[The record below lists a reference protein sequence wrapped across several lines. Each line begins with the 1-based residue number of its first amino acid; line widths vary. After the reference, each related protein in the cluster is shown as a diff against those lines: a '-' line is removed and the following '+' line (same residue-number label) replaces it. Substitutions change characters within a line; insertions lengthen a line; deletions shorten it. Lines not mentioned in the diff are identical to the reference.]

1 MSDLGA
7 GMLAFLGLSALAG
20 VLVTA
25 AVTPALAV
33 TGMAANN
40 SITMFENL
48 PGYLEIDDLAQ
59 KSTIYA
65 IKADGKP
72 SAMASFFDDNREEV
86 AFDYISQYLKD
97 AAIAGE
103 DPRYY
108 EHGGIDIKG
117 TLSAIANE
125 FIPGGATRGGSS
137 ITQQYVKNVL
147 INNGMN
153 EATTEEERA
162 AAYEEATATTPERKL
177 KEMRYAISIDKKYS
191 KDQILAGY
199 LNIAAFG
206 GQVYGVQ
213 SAAQYYF
220 GTNAKDLTL
229 PQAASLIAIVNWP
242 EKFRLDYPD
251 SETNGAKTVVD
262 GESVPYA
269 DNKSRRDYILKE
281 MLDEKKITQEEYDA
295 AVATPVQPKIVQP
308 STGCQASKTY
318 AYFCDYVTWEIKN
331 KLDNPETE
339 ENEGAKMLERG
350 GLDIYTT
357 IDMDLQSEAQ
367 AALKDNVP
375 ASIPEMDLGGS
386 VVSVEVGTGR
396 ILAMVQNTDYNLD
409 PEVTGDNYSAVNYN
423 AGIDYGGSSG
433 FQPGSTFKTFT
444 LAEWLIEGHSLN
456 ESMDAR
462 KRSNWGDFKDSCNG
476 TVNVDGW
483 DPGNDE
489 GGNGGFWTALFNT
502 INSENTG
509 FIAMAKQLDLCG
521 IKKTAT
527 ALMSA
532 GRADGGELG
541 TPAGNPDWTF
551 QPSAVLGTEEV
562 APLSMATAFA
572 AYAGG
577 GKSCTPIAIDRIT
590 DAKGEPVEVPKS
602 TCTQAITAEVA
613 AGMDYAL
620 NKVMTQGTGTSSLYK
635 MNTSGTPMIGKTGTT
650 DNNEAT
656 WMSGASSRVATVV
669 GVYNATGHVNLR
681 ETYIN
686 GEQAAVL
693 RHNIWPRVMDV
704 ANTKYPG
711 SGFPEPKSEYLYA
724 PQANVPNVLGLT
736 PDAAKKALETA
747 GFGYALDGEVDSDQ
761 PKGTVGSQS
770 ASGSATRG
778 SLITVKVSRGNL
790 AAVPDV
796 VGQQADQA
804 EAALRGAGYDVK
816 RDEQGVTDQSQD
828 GIVIS
833 QSPGAGEGA
842 KQGSK
847 ITIVIGKFSGNPDG
861 GGEGGG
867 GEGGGGEGETPTLPG
882 GDG

>member
-1 MSDLGA
+1 
-7 GMLAFLGLSALAG
+7 MLAFLGMSALAG

-48 PGYLEIDDLAQ
+48 PGFLKIGELAQ
-59 KSTIYA
+59 KSSIYA
-65 IKADGKP
+65 IQPDGTP
-72 SAMASFFDDNREEV
+72 AEITSFYDDNREEV
-86 AFDYISQYLKD
+86 EFDYISQFLKD
-97 AAIAGE
+97 AAVAGE
-103 DPRYY
+103 DPRFY

-117 TLSAIANE
+117 TLSAVANE

-153 EATTEEERA
+153 EAKTAEEKQ
-162 AAYEEATATTPERKL
+162 AAYDEATATTPERKL
-177 KEMRYAISIDKKYS
+177 KEMRYAISIDKKYP
-191 KDQILAGY
+191 KDEILKGY

-220 GTNAKDLTL
+220 KTNAKDLTL

-251 SETNGAKTVVD
+251 SETNGANTVVD
-262 GESVPYA
+262 GEKVPYA

-281 MLDEKKITQEEYDA
+281 MLDEKKITQEDYDA
-295 AVATPVQPKIVQP
+295 AVATPVEPVISP
-308 STGCQASKTY
+308 PTTGCQASPYY
-318 AYFCDYVTWEIKN
+318 AYFCDYVTWEIKD
-331 KLDNPETE
+331 KMDKADTPDV
-339 ENEGAKMLERG
+339 NEGAEMLSRG
-350 GLDIYTT
+350 GLKIYTT
-357 IDMDLQSEAQ
+357 IDMQMQDVATQ
-367 AALKDNVP
+367 ALKENVP
-375 ASIPEMDLGGS
+375 SSIPEMDLGGS

-396 ILAMVQNTDYNLD
+396 ILAMVQNTDYNVD
-409 PEVTGDNYSAVNYN
+409 PDVTGDNYSAVNYN
-423 AGIDYGGSSG
+423 SGIDYGGSSG

-444 LAEWLIEGHSLN
+444 LAEWLNEGHSLN
-456 ESMDAR
+456 ESMNAT
-462 KRSNWGDFKDSCNG
+462 KRSNWGTFNDSCSG
-476 TVNVDGW
+476 PIDVGGW

-509 FIAMAKQLDLCG
+509 FVAMAKQLDLCG

-541 TPAGNPDWTF
+541 TPAGTDWTF

-572 AYAGG
+572 AFAGG
-577 GKSCTPIAIDRIT
+577 GVSCTPIAIDKIE
-590 DAKGEPVEVPKS
+590 DAEGNAVEAPKS
-602 TCTQAITAEVA
+602 TCTQAITTDVA

-635 MNTSGTPMIGKTGTT
+635 MDTSGTPMIGKTGTT

-681 ETYIN
+681 QTYVN

-693 RHNIWPRVMDV
+693 RHNIWPRVMDF

-711 SGFPEPKSEYLYA
+711 TGFPEPKSEYLSA
-724 PQANVPNVLGLT
+724 PQAEVPSVLGLT
-736 PDAAKKALETA
+736 PDAAQKALEAA
-747 GFGYALDGEVDSDQ
+747 GFGWALDGEVDSAQ
-761 PKGTVGSQS
+761 PKGTIGEQSATGMTSRGSQIM
-770 ASGSATRG
+770 
-778 SLITVKVSRGNL
+778 LKVSKGNL
-790 AAVPDV
+790 APVPNV
-796 VGQQADQA
+796 VGQQADAA
-804 EAALRGAGYDVK
+804 EAALKQAGYKV
-816 RDEQGVTDQSQD
+816 RRANENTDDDSKVGIVLSQD
-828 GIVIS
+828 PAGDGS
-833 QSPGAGEGA
+833 AAAGATVT
-842 KQGSK
+842 
-847 ITIVIGKFSGNPDG
+847 ITIGKKSAGGNDG
-861 GGEGGG
+861 GNDGD
-867 GEGGGGEGETPTLPG
+867 GETPTVPG
-882 GDG
+882 GGG

>member
-1 MSDLGA
+1 M
-7 GMLAFLGLSALAG
+7 SALAG

-33 TGMAANN
+33 TGLAANN

-48 PGYLEIDDLAQ
+48 PGFLKIDDLAQ

-65 IKADGKP
+65 MRADGTASP
-72 SAMASFFDDNREEV
+72 MASFFDDNREEV
-86 AFDYISQYLKD
+86 SIDYISPYLKD
-97 AAIAGE
+97 AAVSGE

-117 TLSAIANE
+117 TLSAVVNE

-153 EATTEEERA
+153 EATTEEEKQ
-162 AAYEEATATTPERKL
+162 AAYEAATATTPERKL
-177 KEMRYAISIDKKYS
+177 KEMRYAISVDKKYT
-191 KDQILAGY
+191 KDEILQGY

-206 GQVYGVQ
+206 GRVYGVQ

-242 EKFRLDYPD
+242 EKFRLDNPE
-251 SETNGAKTVVD
+251 SETNGANTVVD
-262 GESVPYA
+262 GETVPYA
-269 DNKSRRDYILKE
+269 DNKDRRDYILNE
-281 MLDEKKITQEEYDA
+281 MLQEKKITQEEHDA
-295 AVATPVQPKIVQP
+295 AVATPVQPDIHEP
-308 STGCQASKTY
+308 STGCQVSQTY
-318 AYFCDYVTWEIKN
+318 SYFCDYVTWEIKN
-331 KLDNPETE
+331 KLDDPETPDV
-339 ENEGAKMLERG
+339 NEGAEMLARG

-357 IDMDLQSEAQ
+357 IDVDLQAEAT

-375 ASIPEMDLGGS
+375 ASISEMDLGGS

-396 ILAMVQNTDYNLD
+396 ILAMAQNTVYNLD
-409 PEVTGDNYSAVNYN
+409 PEVTGDQYSAVNYN

-462 KRSNWGDFKDSCNG
+462 KRNNWGDFKDSCEG

-502 INSENTG
+502 VNSENTG

-527 ALMSA
+527 ALMSD
-532 GRADGGELG
+532 GRADGKPLGEG
-541 TPAGNPDWTF
+541 VNADGDRIPFG
-551 QPSAVLGTEEV
+551 PSAVLGTEEV

-577 GKSCTPIAIDRIT
+577 GKSCTPVAIDKIT
-590 DAKGEPVEVPKS
+590 DAKGEAVEVPKS
-602 TCTQAITAEVA
+602 TCTQAITADVA

-620 NKVMTQGTGTSSLYK
+620 NKVMTGGTGSSSLYK
-635 MNTSGTPMIGKTGTT
+635 MDTSGTPMIGKTGTT

-656 WMSGASSRVATVV
+656 WMSGASSKVATVV

-681 ETYIN
+681 DTYIN

-704 ANTKYPG
+704 ANNKYG
-711 SGFPEPKSEYLYA
+711 GDAFPDPKSEFLFA
-724 PQANVPNVLGLT
+724 PQASVPSVLGLS
-736 PDAAKKALETA
+736 PDAAKMALETA

-761 PKGTVGSQS
+761 PKGTIGSQS
-770 ASGSATRG
+770 ASGTATRG
-778 SLITVKVSRGNL
+778 SLITVKVSRGNMSAL
-790 AAVPDV
+790 PDV
-796 VGQQADQA
+796 TGSQADQA
-804 EAALRGAGYDVK
+804 EATLRAAGFDVA
-816 RDEQGVTDQSQD
+816 RDEQSVTDESQN
-828 GIVIS
+828 GIVQS

-842 KQGSK
+842 KAGSK
-847 ITIVIGKFSGNPDG
+847 ITIVVGRFDGDDGQGNGDGNGNDGGNQPDG
-861 GGEGGG
+861 GNDGG
-867 GEGGGGEGETPTLPG
+867 
-882 GDG
+882 

>member
-1 MSDLGA
+1 M
-7 GMLAFLGLSALAG
+7 SALAG

-33 TGMAANN
+33 TGLAANN

-48 PGYLEIDDLAQ
+48 PGFLEIDDLAQ

-65 IKADGKP
+65 IQPDGSP
-72 SAMASFFDDNREEV
+72 AAVTSFYDDNREEV
-86 AFDYISQYLKD
+86 EFDYISQYLKD
-97 AAIAGE
+97 AAVAGE

-117 TLSAIANE
+117 TLSAVANE
-125 FIPGGATRGGSS
+125 FIPGGSTRGGSS

-153 EATTEEERA
+153 EATTEEEKE

-191 KDQILAGY
+191 KDDILKGY

-213 SAAQYYF
+213 SAAEYYF

-251 SETNGAKTVVD
+251 SETNGANTVVD
-262 GESVPYA
+262 GENVPYA

-281 MLDEKKITQEEYDA
+281 MLSEKKITQEDYDA
-295 AVATPVQPKIVQP
+295 AVATPVQPDIHEP
-308 STGCQASKTY
+308 TSGCQASPYY
-318 AYFCDYVTWEIKN
+318 AYFCDYVTWEIKD
-331 KLDNPETE
+331 KLDKADTPDV
-339 ENEGAKMLERG
+339 NEGAEMLSRG
-350 GLDIYTT
+350 GLNIYTT
-357 IDMDLQSEAQ
+357 IDMQMQDVATQ
-367 AALKDNVP
+367 ALRDNVP
-375 ASIPEMDLGGS
+375 SSIPEMDLGGS

-396 ILAMVQNTDYNLD
+396 ILAMVQNTDYNVD

-423 AGIDYGGSSG
+423 SGIDYGGSSG

-456 ESMDAR
+456 ESMNAT
-462 KRSNWGDFKDSCNG
+462 KRNNWGTFNDSCNG
-476 TVNVDGW
+476 PVNVDGW

-489 GGNGGFWTALFNT
+489 GGNGGYWTALFNT

-521 IKKTAT
+521 IKNTAT

-541 TPAGNPDWTF
+541 TPAGTDWTF

-577 GKSCTPIAIDRIT
+577 GVSCTPIAIDKIE
-590 DAKGEPVEVPKS
+590 DAEGNPIEAPKS
-602 TCTQAITAEVA
+602 TCTQAITPEVA

-635 MNTSGTPMIGKTGTT
+635 MDTSGTPMIGKTGTT

-656 WMSGASSRVATVV
+656 WMSGASSKVATVV

-681 ETYIN
+681 NTYIN

-693 RHNIWPRVMDV
+693 RHNVWPRVMDF
-704 ANTKYPG
+704 ANMKYG
-711 SGFPEPKSEYLYA
+711 GDAFPEPNSEYLTA
-724 PQANVPNVLGLT
+724 PQANVPSVIGLA
-736 PDAAKKALETA
+736 PDAAQKAITDA
-747 GFGYALDGEVDSDQ
+747 GFGVALDGEVDSAQ
-761 PKGTVGSQS
+761 PKGTIGEQS
-770 ASGSATRG
+770 ASGTAPRG
-778 SLITVKVSRGNL
+778 SQIMLKVSRGNL
-790 AAVPDV
+790 TAVPNV

-804 EAALRGAGYDVK
+804 EAALKQAGYRVK
-816 RDEQGVTDQSQD
+816 RASEDTTDDSKV

-833 QSPGAGEGA
+833 QNPGADGTA
-842 KQGSK
+842 KPGDT
-847 ITIVIGKFSGNPDG
+847 ITISVGKKS
-861 GGEGGG
+861 GGG
-867 GEGGGGEGETPTLPG
+867 GNDDSGTDTDAELPGGGG
-882 GDG
+882 

>member
-1 MSDLGA
+1 MSDVGS
-7 GMLAFLGLSALAG
+7 GILAFVGMSALAG

-33 TGMAANN
+33 TGLAANN

-48 PGYLEIDDLAQ
+48 PGFLNIDDLAQ

-65 IKADGKP
+65 IQPDGTP
-72 SAMASFFDDNREEV
+72 AAITSFYEDNREEV
-86 AFDYISQYLKD
+86 EFDYISQYLKD
-97 AAIAGE
+97 AAVAGE

-117 TLSAIANE
+117 TLSAVANE

-153 EATTEEERA
+153 EAKTEEEKQ
-162 AAYEEATATTPERKL
+162 AAYDEATATTPERKL
-177 KEMRYAISIDKKYS
+177 KEMRYAISIDKKYT
-191 KDQILAGY
+191 KDEILKGY

-220 GTNAKDLTL
+220 HTNAKDLTL

-251 SETNGAKTVVD
+251 SETNGANTVVD

-281 MLDEKKITQEEYDA
+281 MLTEKKISQEDYDA
-295 AVATPVQPKIVQP
+295 AVATPVQPDIQEP
-308 STGCQASKTY
+308 TTGCQASPYY
-318 AYFCDYVTWEIKN
+318 AYFCDYVTWEIKD
-331 KLDNPETE
+331 KLDKADTPDV
-339 ENEGAKMLERG
+339 NEGAEMLSRG
-350 GLDIYTT
+350 GLNIYTT
-357 IDMDLQSEAQ
+357 IDMQMQDVATQ
-367 AALKDNVP
+367 ALKENVP
-375 ASIPEMDLGGS
+375 SSIPEMDLGGS

-396 ILAMVQNTDYNLD
+396 ILAMVQNTDYNVD

-423 AGIDYGGSSG
+423 SGIDYGGSSG

-456 ESMDAR
+456 ESMNAT
-462 KRSNWGDFKDSCNG
+462 KRSNWGTFNDSCNG
-476 TVNVDGW
+476 PVNVDGW

-502 INSENTG
+502 VNSENTG
-509 FIAMAKQLDLCG
+509 FVAMAKQLDLCG
-521 IKKTAT
+521 IKNTAT

-541 TPAGNPDWTF
+541 TPAGTDWTF

-577 GKSCTPIAIDRIT
+577 GVSCTPIAIDKIE
-590 DAKGEPVEVPKS
+590 DAEGNPVESPKS
-602 TCTQAITAEVA
+602 TCTQAITTDVA

-635 MNTSGTPMIGKTGTT
+635 MDTSGTPMIGKTGTT

-656 WMSGASSRVATVV
+656 WMSGASSKVATVV

-681 ETYIN
+681 QTYIN

-693 RHNIWPRVMDV
+693 RHNIWPRVMDF
-704 ANTKYPG
+704 ANMKYG
-711 SGFPEPKSEYLYA
+711 GDAFPEPKSEFLNA
-724 PQANVPNVLGLT
+724 PQAEVPSVLGLS
-736 PDAAKKALETA
+736 PDAAQKALEAA
-747 GFGYALDGEVDSDQ
+747 GFGVALDGEVDSAQ
-761 PKGTVGSQS
+761 PKGTIGEQSATGSAARGSQIM
-770 ASGSATRG
+770 
-778 SLITVKVSRGNL
+778 LKVSKGNL
-790 AAVPDV
+790 AAVPNV
-796 VGQQADQA
+796 VGQQADAA
-804 EAALRGAGYDVK
+804 EAALKSAGYKVRRATQDTGDDSKV
-816 RDEQGVTDQSQD
+816 GVVLSQD
-828 GIVIS
+828 PAGDGS
-833 QSPGAGEGA
+833 AKAGATVT
-842 KQGSK
+842 
-847 ITIVIGKFSGNPDG
+847 ITVGKKSSGGDDG
-861 GGEGGG
+861 GTD
-867 GEGGGGEGETPTLPG
+867 TPTLPG
-882 GDG
+882 GGG